1 MVKIPAFTAGILYI
15 QYFPRITPP
24 CFYHLKN
31 PILFY
36 METISQKQC
45 LKCNTEASEA
55 AYFCYNCGQ
64 VIKPRPEST
73 SVSRQILIYLV
84 SFFLAPFGLV
94 FAFKYLSQPDK
105 KSKTIGIISII
116 LTVVSIGA
124 ALLVGKT
131 FIDQQY
137 GILQSINSGG
147 LF

>member
-1 MVKIPAFTAGILYI
+1 
-15 QYFPRITPP
+15 
-24 CFYHLKN
+24 
-31 PILFY
+31 

-45 LKCNTEASEA
+45 PKCNAGASEE

-64 VIKPRPEST
+64 VIKPRPENT
-73 SVSRQILIYLV
+73 SVSRQILIYLI

-116 LTVVSIGA
+116 LTVVSIGGV
-124 ALLVGKT
+124 LLLGKV

-137 GILQSINSGG
+137 DDVMRLMNTGG
-147 LF
+147 L